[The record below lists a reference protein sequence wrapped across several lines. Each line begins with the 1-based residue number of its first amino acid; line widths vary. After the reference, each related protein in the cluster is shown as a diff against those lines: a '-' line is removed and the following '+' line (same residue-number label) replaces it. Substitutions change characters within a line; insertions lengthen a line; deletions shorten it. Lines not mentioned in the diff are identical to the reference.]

1 LKGVDF
7 FWTLALWPHWLI
19 ANGVVLFIFLTW
31 DLLAY
36 QREPDRGAFPPRH
49 GSMVIG
55 GGVNFLL
62 LVGILAAVVAQ
73 SPTLLG
79 DYRLL
84 FPWPSAIMAAVALA
98 SWRWTPRSVRAHN
111 DFNWEALTEVGVLF
125 IGIFVTMVPAL
136 ALLRANSAVL
146 EFMAPW
152 QYFWLTGILS
162 SMLDNAPTYMTF
174 ATLAPGASIAQTSI
188 EHPHILQAISAG
200 AVFMGALTYIGNG
213 PNFMVKSIAESAGYR
228 MPSYFGYLW
237 MASLV
242 LLPVFGLVTWLF
254 FI

>member
-1 LKGVDF
+1 
-7 FWTLALWPHWLI
+7 
-19 ANGVVLFIFLTW
+19 
-31 DLLAY
+31 
-36 QREPDRGAFPPRH
+36 
-49 GSMVIG
+49 
-55 GGVNFLL
+55 
-62 LVGILAAVVAQ
+62 
-73 SPTLLG
+73 
-79 DYRLL
+79 
-84 FPWPSAIMAAVALA
+84 
-98 SWRWTPRSVRAHN
+98 VRAHN